1 MELIRNGA
9 DVNWKAGND
18 LWLRTPLMQAAKSGM
33 TEVCKLYI
41 EHGAEVDVCTVS
53 KFTALILG
61 ARYGKTEV
69 CQLLLSK
76 GANVNSQTKDGET
89 ALMWAAHNGHCDTCK
104 LLLESG
110 ANIDFQDVYGFT
122 ALIHAARDGHT
133 DTCIVLLDFGADVN
147 AVSKLGNT
155 VWEAEDWAK
164 ANKHRNIAKLIQ
176 SYKVRCSL
184 LKEGS
189 DPPSYVTLNVCGAVN
204 AGKTT
209 LVEKLQLRTFQLR
222 FRHEQRDT
230 SQDMASRT
238 AGIEVGIINVPG
250 AGEFRKMDMAG
261 HTWAFTSNEYFIG
274 KRTSISLV
282 LFDLS
287 KKDSEV
293 ADDLFHHLGSLKAR
307 ETKCG
312 VLRYRPEVVLIA
324 SHADKLD
331 GDPQLRA
338 KAYFRMAMD
347 AFQAYLNFYP
357 KVIVLDC
364 TNPIG
369 HEFSALRNC
378 LGELRA
384 KIIKTSERVP
394 RLCAQLLPRI
404 RAWAKERPSFP
415 VISWQEFVKKVKEIN
430 KTADE
435 DGARNVAFYLNESAE
450 IVSDS
455 SPELRDKVV
464 LDVNWLTSHIFGIA
478 LAPANFPRSLRFD
491 RVNGMVEKGELQ
503 ATFPECPLEQLVEL
517 FVRFEVCLPW
527 DEQHLIC
534 EYYLFPSHLEQNRS
548 SLDDVWPQFG
558 DSICVVGRIVEC
570 KNKVDTLPCSFF
582 PKFQIRLLKRFGHR
596 SPVWHGGIK
605 IADDVV
611 EIVATVSSSLKA
623 VNCCV
628 WAPKGCEERCYDCL
642 RYIAS
647 IRDELLDEVA
657 GGVEVVHKAV
667 SIKMLHQKKFEGYP
681 LKEVDQ
687 KLHADGPDARVVLE
701 SCGINE
707 MAVVVR
713 YCGIRRYAL
722 PHYHISHLPLR
733 ERKELAQLLDTGT
746 DSNHV
751 ESLSEQL
758 GIRSLP
764 VEHED
769 VEVPGFTDVIS
780 QSEVDRYLSR
790 CAQES
795 DLRARDLIEALES
808 INQFEAATVIGKWWS
823 KVDEIQQNLTKY
835 KTRGESSASEW
846 SCSFSSR
853 TRDASGP
860 SEHSDV
866 WIWRMGTGSA
876 SEGSPV
882 LATRHSSSHGSGP
895 YSCTCSR
902 HSFDTGTR
910 KESGASEHSLPF
922 EGING
927 VQSRGACYAS
937 RGSFPGVVSQHWNID
952 LRHGCR
958 SASSTSSYSH
968 PTEESYAG
976 SVERLSC
983 EESQM
988 APSEQIVPQPPL
1000 RIHPC
1005 SSCEY
1010 CGPKLSVEETGDKKV
1025 RVSVEETSKDSHAQR
1040 RDADLSV
1047 ISSPVQ
1053 VSKSVIK
1060 EDVSRQ
1066 STEEIFPT
1074 METEGT
1080 DDKSS
1085 LPVSS
1090 LIPELS
1096 SRLSLSWRPVAADLQ
1111 FKSSE
1116 FRCFE
1121 QASLLRVQASHMLH
1135 SWFSE
1140 NKCTF
1145 ECEHCQRVIL
1155 ERLEDAFEN
1164 AHRSDLKDF
1173 LRHSR
1178 EV

>member
-1 MELIRNGA
+1 MCEH
-9 DVNWKAGND
+9 
-18 LWLRTPLMQAAKSGM
+18 PL
-33 TEVCKLYI
+33 
-41 EHGAEVDVCTVS
+41 
-53 KFTALILG
+53 
-61 ARYGKTEV
+61 
-69 CQLLLSK
+69 
-76 GANVNSQTKDGET
+76 
-89 ALMWAAHNGHCDTCK
+89 
-104 LLLESG
+104 
-110 ANIDFQDVYGFT
+110 
-122 ALIHAARDGHT
+122 
-133 DTCIVLLDFGADVN
+133 
-147 AVSKLGNT
+147 
-155 VWEAEDWAK
+155 
-164 ANKHRNIAKLIQ
+164 
-176 SYKVRCSL
+176 
-184 LKEGS
+184 
-189 DPPSYVTLNVCGAVN
+189 
-204 AGKTT
+204 
-209 LVEKLQLRTFQLR
+209 
-222 FRHEQRDT
+222 T
-230 SQDMASRT
+230 S
-238 AGIEVGIINVPG
+238 
-250 AGEFRKMDMAG
+250 
-261 HTWAFTSNEYFIG
+261 
-274 KRTSISLV
+274 
-282 LFDLS
+282 
-287 KKDSEV
+287 
-293 ADDLFHHLGSLKAR
+293 
-307 ETKCG
+307 C
-312 VLRYRPEVVLIA
+312 
-324 SHADKLD
+324 
-331 GDPQLRA
+331 
-338 KAYFRMAMD
+338 
-347 AFQAYLNFYP
+347 
-357 KVIVLDC
+357 
-364 TNPIG
+364 
-369 HEFSALRNC
+369 
-378 LGELRA
+378 
-384 KIIKTSERVP
+384 
-394 RLCAQLLPRI
+394 
-404 RAWAKERPSFP
+404 PSFF
-415 VISWQEFVKKVKEIN
+415 IS
-430 KTADE
+430 
-435 DGARNVAFYLNESAE
+435 
-450 IVSDS
+450 
-455 SPELRDKVV
+455 
-464 LDVNWLTSHIFGIA
+464 
-478 LAPANFPRSLRFD
+478 
-491 RVNGMVEKGELQ
+491 
-503 ATFPECPLEQLVEL
+503 
-517 FVRFEVCLPW
+517 
-527 DEQHLIC
+527 
-534 EYYLFPSHLEQNRS
+534 
-548 SLDDVWPQFG
+548 
-558 DSICVVGRIVEC
+558 
-570 KNKVDTLPCSFF
+570 
-582 PKFQIRLLKRFGHR
+582 
-596 SPVWHGGIK
+596 
-605 IADDVV
+605 
-611 EIVATVSSSLKA
+611 
-623 VNCCV
+623 
-628 WAPKGCEERCYDCL
+628 
-642 RYIAS
+642 
-647 IRDELLDEVA
+647 
-657 GGVEVVHKAV
+657 
-667 SIKMLHQKKFEGYP
+667 
-681 LKEVDQ
+681 
-687 KLHADGPDARVVLE
+687 
-701 SCGINE
+701 
-707 MAVVVR
+707 
-713 YCGIRRYAL
+713 
-722 PHYHISHLPLR
+722 
-733 ERKELAQLLDTGT
+733 
-746 DSNHV
+746 
-751 ESLSEQL
+751 
-758 GIRSLP
+758 
-764 VEHED
+764 
-769 VEVPGFTDVIS
+769 GFTDVIS

-976 SVERLSC
+976 SEERLSC

-1096 SRLSLSWRPVAADLQ
+1096 SRLSLSWRPVAADLE

-1140 NKCTF
+1140 NTCTF